1 MSGLF
6 GYISVSSVTATY
18 GSALTAGH
26 FWKDPK
32 VTKRS
37 SPHHSAPRLG
47 SVCPHSGFGAWAAAM
62 GHPWPSAA
70 NPASCRVTHA
80 PKPAFGQRGFTGRR
94 RSKARAKATRF
105 ASWIRGPVG
114 AGLPAKNARTPR
126 SSRCPR
132 VIVNHHRRQASSYSG
147 SRLPLPL
154 PLLHT
159 TQAGCQAAVLLI
171 LILGAPSN
179 TLAERRLESVG
190 NPAGRRVSR
199 AGPRMA
205 HRGGPRIQAGVRAC
219 RA

>member
-1 MSGLF
+1 MRAVCRVHIHSCGNGYFGFRSYSGSLL
-6 GYISVSSVTATY
+6 AN
-18 GSALTAGH
+18 A
-26 FWKDPK
+26 PK

-94 RSKARAKATRF
+94 RSRARSKATRF
-105 ASWIRGPVG
+105 ASWIRFSSSVG
-114 AGLPAKNARTPR
+114 AGLPAKNPR
-126 SSRCPR
+126 APHLSRCT
-132 VIVNHHRRQASSYSG
+132 ASSLTTIAGKPAPTG
-147 SRLPLPL
+147 SVFAVAFAL
-154 PLLHT
+154 T

-190 NPAGRRVSR
+190 NPAGRRVSC